1 MRSFGP
7 HYRLQVL
14 NAESFEEKL
23 TSVYKELEISPD
35 DYLPVN
41 YRVEN
46 EMLYV
51 QMFKACFGI
60 KGVMTMYLVRLVSCP
75 DFLWLCSYGVECI
88 CGVTLS
94 VKPHQAS

>member
-60 KGVMTMYLVRLVSCP
+60 TGVCTTEYHSTTEYQ
-75 DFLWLCSYGVECI
+75 FFYFSYKI
-88 CGVTLS
+88 LR
-94 VKPHQAS
+94 KRAI